1 MRAHLGLVFLVTWMS
16 LIMLLLLFANSA
28 IGGLRTQLTALD
40 ARVDA
45 ILRSQTQLQASFAAR
60 PPKGGF
66 TSPSRGA
73 MQSTVEPGGGGRDE
87 VNSMALPSSSL
98 READRTA
105 ELKEHFRSWDG
116 GTEVFKHV
124 LVNHARGRREHSL

>member
-45 ILRSQTQLQASFAAR
+45 ILRSQTR
-60 PPKGGF
+60 P
-66 TSPSRGA
+66 
-73 MQSTVEPGGGGRDE
+73 
-87 VNSMALPSSSL
+87 ALPGALIPDAKASRCASS
-98 READRTA
+98 A
-105 ELKEHFRSWDG
+105 
-116 GTEVFKHV
+116 
-124 LVNHARGRREHSL
+124 